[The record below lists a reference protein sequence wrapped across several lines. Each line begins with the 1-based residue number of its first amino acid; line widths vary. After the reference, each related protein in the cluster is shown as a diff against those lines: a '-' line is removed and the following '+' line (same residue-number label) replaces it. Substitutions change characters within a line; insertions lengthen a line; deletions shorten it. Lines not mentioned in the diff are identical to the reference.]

1 VDGRSD
7 VDDARLAAEQ
17 RARVLIDSQLTAAGW
32 QVQDRRELN
41 LFAAQGVAVREV
53 VMAPGHGRVDYL
65 LYVDK
70 RVVGVVEAK
79 PEGTSLSGVEWQS
92 AMYATGLPP
101 EHEKRAVVR
110 DGRLPFVLEVSGS
123 ETHLTNGLDP
133 LPRARRFFGFPQP
146 ATLARWLRDAE
157 ADPDRPTWRAKVRD
171 LPPLAHEG
179 LRPAQITAI
188 AGVERSLAEGR
199 HERSLVQMATGAGK
213 TYTAVSECYRLLKHG
228 GMRRILFLVDRTN
241 LGEQTRG
248 EFEGFVTPDDGRKF
262 PSLYPVDML
271 TAAGMLDSTSVVIST
286 IQRVH
291 AVLSGRTT
299 TADDDPELDR
309 YVPDSPVEV
318 PYSAAMPPESFD
330 LVIVDECHRSIYGVW
345 RGVLEYF
352 DAHLLG
358 LTATPVKQ
366 TFGFFRQNLVSEYT
380 YAESVVDGVNVDFD
394 VFRIA
399 TEITENGSS
408 VEAGN
413 VVPVMDR
420 RTRRQRYQELDEDL
434 TYGGTQ
440 LDRAVTSPAQVR
452 LVLETF
458 RDRLPTDIFPG
469 RSEVPKTLIF
479 CKDDA
484 HAELV
489 VSTAR
494 EVFGRGNDFAVKI
507 TYNASKPREL
517 IKAFRTS
524 PTMRIAVTVD
534 MIATGTDIKPLECV
548 LFLRDVRSATYFEQM
563 KGRGARTIDPTDFQ
577 AVTPDAAT
585 KDRFVIVDAVAVTEH
600 DFVDA
605 TPLQRDRSVSLQK
618 LLQKAAALT
627 LTGDEVATLASRLAR
642 LDQQLTDDERAELAG
657 LAGQSLRAITRGLVE
672 AVDPDRQALAVEAAP
687 AESSESVVEAML
699 ETAVEPL
706 AANAPLR
713 ERILE
718 IRRSHD
724 LYIDDVSADRLLRAE
739 GVVDTGRARSVVESW
754 KQYVL
759 DHRDEITGWQV
770 LYDATPTGRVDYSAL
785 RELAE
790 RIKRPP
796 YGWTPDLLWT
806 AYESLEVGRV
816 KHSSR
821 HTVTDL
827 IRLVRFTLGLEDELV
842 PYASVVAERYA
853 AWLAS
858 QSQAGASFTDDQR
871 WWLDR
876 MAETI
881 AESAGV
887 TADDLDAAPFT
898 ERGGV
903 DGALR
908 ELGPG
913 VVEILASMN
922 AELTA

>member
-1 VDGRSD
+1 
-7 VDDARLAAEQ
+7 
-17 RARVLIDSQLTAAGW
+17 
-32 QVQDRRELN
+32 
-41 LFAAQGVAVREV
+41 
-53 VMAPGHGRVDYL
+53 M
-65 LYVDK
+65 
-70 RVVGVVEAK
+70 
-79 PEGTSLSGVEWQS
+79 
-92 AMYATGLPP
+92 
-101 EHEKRAVVR
+101 
-110 DGRLPFVLEVSGS
+110 
-123 ETHLTNGLDP
+123 
-133 LPRARRFFGFPQP
+133 
-146 ATLARWLRDAE
+146 
-157 ADPDRPTWRAKVRD
+157 
-171 LPPLAHEG
+171 
-179 LRPAQITAI
+179 
-188 AGVERSLAEGR
+188 
-199 HERSLVQMATGAGK
+199 
-213 TYTAVSECYRLLKHG
+213 
-228 GMRRILFLVDRTN
+228 
-241 LGEQTRG
+241 
-248 EFEGFVTPDDGRKF
+248 TPDDGRKF
-262 PSLYPVDML
+262 TELYPTALL
-271 TAAGMLDSTSVVIST
+271 TGAGMLESTSVVIST

-291 AVLSGRTT
+291 AALQGRTT
-299 TADDDPELDR
+299 TTDDDPDLDR

-318 PYSAAMPPESFD
+318 PYSAALPPESFD

-380 YAESVVDGVNVDFD
+380 YAASVVDGVNVDFD
-394 VFRIA
+394 VYRIA
-399 TEITENGSS
+399 TDITENGST
-408 VEAGN
+408 VDAGN

-420 RTRRQRYQELDEDL
+420 RTRRQRYESLEEDL
-434 TYGGTQ
+434 TYGGKQ
-440 LDRAVTSPAQVR
+440 LDRAVTSPAQIR

-469 RSEVPKTLIF
+469 RAEVPKTLIF

-489 VSTAR
+489 VTTAR

-507 TYNASKPREL
+507 TYSARQPRAL

-577 AVTPDAAT
+577 AVTPDAKS
-585 KDRFVIVDAVAVTEH
+585 KDRFVIVDAIGVTEH

-605 TPLQRDRSVSLQK
+605 TPLQRDRSVSLEK
-618 LLQKAAALT
+618 LLQRAAALT
-627 LTGDEVATLASRLAR
+627 ITQDEVATLASRLAR
-642 LDQQLTDDERAELAG
+642 LDQQLDDDERAELAG
-657 LAGQSLRAITRGLVE
+657 LAGQSMRSITRGLVD
-672 AVDPDRQALAVEAAP
+672 AVDPDRQSVAVNGVPDEKQDPVLEAL
-687 AESSESVVEAML
+687 L
-699 ETAVEPL
+699 EQAVEPL

-724 LYIDDVSADRLLRAE
+724 LYIDDLSSDRLLRAE
-739 GVVDTGRARSVVESW
+739 GVVDTTRARSVVESW
-754 KQYVL
+754 AEYL
-759 DHRDEITGWQV
+759 TEHRDEITALQV
-770 LYDATPTGRVDYSAL
+770 LYDGSSGRVDYGSL
-785 RELAE
+785 RELAD

-816 KHSSR
+816 RHSDR

-842 PYASVVAERYA
+842 PYASVVAERYG
-853 AWLAS
+853 AWLAQ
-858 QSQAGASFTDDQR
+858 QSQAGALFSDDQR

-876 MAETI
+876 IAETI

-887 TADDLDAAPFT
+887 SADDLDSAPFT

-903 DGALR
+903 DGAVR
-908 ELGPG
+908 DLGPG
-913 VVEILASMN
+913 VVGIMESMN